1 MTLKHSL
8 KKNASKSLISKY
20 SFLILIFFFVIL
32 ASCDRPE
39 SQSNSR
45 SSVMNST
52 MYYTVTGNLVVVH
65 NTPWG
70 NKSYTVDELPPGA
83 VGGEGGIFVGAEQD
97 PRIKIVFHRDK
108 GVVSVSVDG
117 VKIPKKK

>member
-1 MTLKHSL
+1 MT
-8 KKNASKSLISKY
+8 
-20 SFLILIFFFVIL
+20 
-32 ASCDRPE
+32 
-39 SQSNSR
+39 
-45 SSVMNST
+45 ST

-70 NKSYTVDELPPGA
+70 NKSYTVPELPPGA